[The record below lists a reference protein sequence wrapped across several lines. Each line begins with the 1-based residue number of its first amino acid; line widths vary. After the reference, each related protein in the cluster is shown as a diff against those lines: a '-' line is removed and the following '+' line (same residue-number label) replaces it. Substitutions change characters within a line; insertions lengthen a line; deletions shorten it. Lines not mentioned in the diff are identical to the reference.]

1 MTFLKVSSK
10 NFWGLPNVDIS
21 MSLKT
26 LSELKGRVERAEK
39 SQLAAWT
46 YNSF

>member
-1 MTFLKVSSK
+1 MIFLKVSSK

-39 SQLAAWT
+39 SLLAAWT

>member
-10 NFWGLPNVDIS
+10 KFWGLLNVDIYI
-21 MSLKT
+21 SLET

-39 SQLAAWT
+39 SELAAWT
-46 YNSF
+46 YNSL

>member
-1 MTFLKVSSK
+1 MIFLKVSSK

-46 YNSF
+46 YNSL

>member
-10 NFWGLPNVDIS
+10 NFWGLPNVDIY

-39 SQLAAWT
+39 SELAAWT

>member
-1 MTFLKVSSK
+1 MIFLKVSSK

-39 SQLAAWT
+39 SQLAART